1 MGGSL
6 GKEANKKELLKQLVK
21 RLHQGE
27 SAEQI
32 KEKFKAAFKDVTPSD
47 IARIEEE
54 LINEGMPPEEIRKFC
69 DVHIALFKES
79 LEKEKSIA
87 PPGHPVHILMEEH
100 KILVRFAAEFK
111 GAAKKL
117 KAAKDAVSEGEAGKK
132 LGQIDSHIERMKQ
145 FGRMAE
151 HFRESESHYLREE
164 NVLFPYLEKHGIT
177 QPPAMM
183 WTEHDQI
190 RGIEK
195 KIYKL
200 LDAHDKMSFRD
211 FADQLD
217 EAAGSLAEML
227 STHFYKENNILFPT
241 SLKVISQN
249 EFAEIREQFDEIGYC
264 SFTPER
270 ATAVTEEVEKAAQ
283 EVKAEGMVGLETGSL
298 SKEQIEAI
306 LDSLPAE
313 ITFVDKDDRVRY
325 FSQPKDKIFLRT
337 KAVLGNKVQQCHP
350 QKSIHLVN
358 QILEDFKDGNK
369 DVAEFWINLKGRLVY
384 IRYFPVRDKKGEYLG
399 CMEVTQDI
407 TNIQKIEGER
417 RLL

>member
-1 MGGSL
+1 MDGSSS
-6 GKEANKKELLKQLVK
+6 KEENRKKLLKELVK

-27 SAEQI
+27 SAEEI
-32 KEKFKAAFKDVTPSD
+32 KEKFKRAFKDVTPTD

-79 LEKEKSIA
+79 LEQGKSIA
-87 PPGHPVHILMEEH
+87 PPGHPIHVLMEEH
-100 KILVRFAAEFK
+100 KILLGFAAEFK
-111 GAAKKL
+111 EAAKQL
-117 KAAKDAVSEGEAGKK
+117 QAEKDAASDTEKSKK
-132 LGQIDSHIERMKQ
+132 LRRI
-145 FGRMAE
+145 AE
-151 HFRESESHYLREE
+151 HFKESESHYLREE

-190 RGIEK
+190 RDIEK

-200 LDAHDKMSFRD
+200 LDAHDRMSFRD
-211 FADQLD
+211 FAGRLE
-217 EAAGSLAEML
+217 EAAASLAELL

-241 SLKVISQN
+241 SLKVISGE
-249 EFAEIREQFDEIGYC
+249 EFTEIKKQFNEIGYC
-264 SFTPER
+264 SFTPESAR
-270 ATAVTEEVEKAAQ
+270 AVTEELKPAA
-283 EVKAEGMVGLETGSL
+283 VKSGEAGMVDFETGSL
-298 SKEQIEAI
+298 SSEQIEAMF
-306 LDSLPAE
+306 DSLPVE

-358 QILEDFKDGNK
+358 QILEDFKSGK
-369 DVAEFWINLKGRLVY
+369 RDVAEFWINLKGKLVY

-407 TNIQKIEGER
+407 TDIQKIEGEK

>member
-1 MGGSL
+1 M
-6 GKEANKKELLKQLVK
+6 GKEVNKKEFLKELVK
-21 RLHQGE
+21 RLHRGE
-27 SAEQI
+27 SAEEI
-32 KEKFKAAFKDVTPSD
+32 KEKFKAAFKDVTPPD

-69 DVHIALFKES
+69 DVHIALFKEL

-87 PPGHPVHILMEEH
+87 PPGHPIHILMEEH

-111 GAAKKL
+111 EAAKQL
-117 KAAKDAVSEGEAGKK
+117 QVEKDAASDSEKSKK
-132 LGQIDSHIERMKQ
+132 LGRI
-145 FGRMAE
+145 AE
-151 HFRESESHYLREE
+151 HFRESETHYLREE

-190 RGIEK
+190 RDIEK

-200 LDAHDKMSFRD
+200 LDAHDKMSFED
-211 FADQLD
+211 FVGQLE
-217 EAAGSLAEML
+217 EAALSLVELL

-241 SLKVISQN
+241 SLKVISGE
-249 EFAEIREQFDEIGYC
+249 EFTEIKKQFNEIGYC
-264 SFTPER
+264 SFTPESAR
-270 ATAVTEEVEKAAQ
+270 TVTEDLKPAAAKSAEV
-283 EVKAEGMVGLETGSL
+283 GMVDFETGSL
-298 SKEQIEAI
+298 SSEQIEAMF
-306 LDSLPAE
+306 DSLPVE

-358 QILEDFKDGNK
+358 QILEDFKNGK
-369 DVAEFWINLKGRLVY
+369 KEVAEFWINLKGKLVY
-384 IRYFPVRDKKGEYLG
+384 IRYFPVRNRKGEYLG

-407 TNIQKIEGER
+407 TDIQKIQGEK